1 VQVNGHYNN
10 QMWKVDI
17 RHIIQQ
23 TSLQEE
29 PTVLLL
35 IEEDVDFFSHGIK
48 IVQDLNQILHCGEV

>member
-1 VQVNGHYNN
+1 
-10 QMWKVDI
+10 MWKIDI

-29 PTVLLL
+29 PTALLL

-48 IVQDLNQILHCGEV
+48 IVQDLNQILHRGEV